1 MAAPFDSSRA
11 VRFDLRQ
18 GTIEFSD
25 RRPHLLVP
33 ADDLVALATGGLSA
47 RALGQRLGASA
58 MTRAAHRLNPSAGGR
73 SARDIVRASELS
85 SLVDQLGGELA
96 LLGLGNLRAE
106 CWGDVLLFVFDPCS
120 LPQRGDELLVGA
132 VEGAMS
138 LATDE
143 RLKALVV
150 DRSAELAR
158 IAVGSFAAISAVET
172 LAKSGELFT
181 EVVRALHGERP
192 L

>member
-1 MAAPFDSSRA
+1 
-11 VRFDLRQ
+11 
-18 GTIEFSD
+18 
-25 RRPHLLVP
+25 
-33 ADDLVALATGGLSA
+33 
-47 RALGQRLGASA
+47 
-58 MTRAAHRLNPSAGGR
+58 MTRAAHRLTPSGGSR
-73 SARDIVRASELS
+73 SARDIVRASDLT

-96 LLGLGNLRAE
+96 VLGLGNLRAE

-120 LPQRGDELLVGA
+120 LPQRGDELLVGV

-158 IAVGSFAAISAVET
+158 IAVGNFSAISAVES

>member
-33 ADDLVALATGGLSA
+33 ADDLVALTTGGLSA

-58 MTRAAHRLNPSAGGR
+58 MTRAAHRLTPSGGSR
-73 SARDIVRASELS
+73 SARDIVRASDLT

-96 LLGLGNLRAE
+96 VLGLGNLRAE

-120 LPQRGDELLVGA
+120 LPQRGDELLVG
-132 VEGAMS
+132 V
-138 LATDE
+138 LAHHQPGNEAKHAKPEHEVHRAEHDE
-143 RLKALVV
+143 
-150 DRSAELAR
+150 DPC
-158 IAVGSFAAISAVET
+158 FH
-172 LAKSGELFT
+172 SG
-181 EVVRALHGERP
+181 
-192 L
+192 